1 MFNFYFYFLPI
12 AGVVLAYVFRN
23 LGLFQFQFLALFGV
37 YLFYLCHSSIF
48 FKKFKEAQIILTG
61 LLSFTCLV
69 FSFLFAAYHQIPE
82 HLLAVQKVILF
93 AEVFTFSASML
104 SDDDDDNDGGT
115 FQRIWDFF
123 DFVFPG
129 QIRQPEKV
137 YIRVSD
143 F

>member
-1 MFNFYFYFLPI
+1 MFNFHFYFLPI

-23 LGLFQFQFLALFGV
+23 LGLFQFQFLVLFGV
-37 YLFYLCHSSIF
+37 YLFYLYHSSIF

-61 LLSFTCLV
+61 LLSFTCLM
-69 FSFLFAAYHQIPE
+69 FSFLFAVYHQIPE

-93 AEVFTFSASML
+93 AEVFIFSASML

-123 DFVFPG
+123 DPVFPR
-129 QIRQPEKV
+129 QTRQPDKV
-137 YIRVSD
+137 YVKVRD